1 MKSLI
6 TKGAIAA
13 LLVATAVAG
22 PAASRAFDQEIL
34 VMYYANEAKTIQV
47 GESYH
52 GCDGTGYSWGSRTT
66 ISDRYVTPCP

>member
-1 MKSLI
+1 MRKLI

-13 LLVATAVAG
+13 LLAAVAMAG

-34 VMYYANEAKTIQV
+34 VMYYANEARTIQV

-52 GCDGTGYSWGSRTT
+52 GCDGTSYSWGSRTD
-66 ISDRYVTPCP
+66 IKDRYVTPCP

>member
-13 LLVATAVAG
+13 VLAAMAIAG
-22 PAASRAFDQEIL
+22 PAASGPFDQEIL

-47 GESYH
+47 GESYR
-52 GCDGTGYSWGSRTT
+52 GCDGNSYVWGSRTT
-66 ISDRYVTPCP
+66 IMDRYVTPCP

>member
-6 TKGAIAA
+6 TRGAIVA
-13 LLVATAVAG
+13 LLAAVAVAG
-22 PAASRAFDQEIL
+22 PAASRAFDQEVL

-52 GCDGTGYSWGSRTT
+52 GCDGSSYSWGSRTT
-66 ISDRYVTPCP
+66 IMDRYVAPCS